1 MLYFQSNFTLN
12 HIIIILSSFLGPH
25 DGIGGTIKRKMYREV
40 STGRIVIKNAEQF
53 AEEAGKLC
61 DIRGKSKF

>member
-12 HIIIILSSFLGPH
+12 HAIILSSFLGPH

-40 STGRIVIKNAEQF
+40 ITGHIFDLPQISHNF
-53 AEEAGKLC
+53 GKLC
-61 DIRGKSKF
+61 DI

>member
-25 DGIGGTIKRKMYREV
+25 NGIGGTIKRKMYREV
-40 STGRIVIKNAEQF
+40 STGCIVIENAEQF